1 VLRVFT
7 LRDQTI
13 VMTSVRVLPHIA
25 DALRRG
31 APVVALETSVL
42 AQGLPIPANADAA
55 ELMLRAVERGGATPA
70 LTAVVAGQP
79 TLGISDAELQRFLA
93 RVGVR
98 KVSAR
103 DLGAC
108 VAAGADG
115 ATTVAAS
122 LTLARQCGV
131 PVFATGGIGGVH
143 RGAPFDES
151 ADLIA
156 LSRTPAIVVCA
167 GAKSILDLPA
177 TLERLETLGVP
188 VIGYRTNELPGF
200 FTVGTGLAVPHR
212 AETAQEIARIAIAH
226 WALGEQSAVLVVQP
240 PPAAVALDRAT
251 VDAAVAAAVRD
262 AARDGVTGAAL
273 TPYLLGAVLAA
284 TGGRS
289 QMTNLALLD
298 ANAELAAHIAVAYG
312 QLLTARTD
320 R

>member
-1 VLRVFT
+1 
-7 LRDQTI
+7 
-13 VMTSVRVLPHIA
+13 MTSMRILPHIA

-31 APVVALETSVL
+31 EPVVALETSVL

-55 ELMLRAVERGGATPA
+55 ERMVRAVERGGALPA
-70 LTAVVAGQP
+70 LTAVVAGEP
-79 TLGISDAELQRFLA
+79 ALGLTAAELQRFLA
-93 RVGVR
+93 RTGVS

-103 DLGAC
+103 DLAAC
-108 VAAGADG
+108 IAAGADG

-122 LTLARQCGV
+122 LTLARQAGV
-131 PVFATGGIGGVH
+131 AVFATGGIGGVH

-156 LSRTPAIVVCA
+156 LSRTPVIVVCA

-200 FTVGTGLAVPHR
+200 FTVGTGLSVPHR
-212 AETAQEIARIAIAH
+212 AETAEDIARIASEH
-226 WALGEQSAVLVVQP
+226 WALGEQSAVLVVQSP
-240 PPAAVALDRAT
+240 PVAVALDRPT

-262 AARDGVTGAAL
+262 AERDGITGAAL

-284 TGGRS
+284 TEGRS
-289 QMTNLALLD
+289 QITNLALLD
-298 ANAELAAHIAVAYG
+298 ANAELAAQIAVAYSR
-312 QLLTARTD
+312 LVTSRAD